1 VGARVKNKGYIE
13 HVDFFSDIISNF
25 DLHRWHYLIL
35 CCHSSIC
42 TPPPRTTTTVEM
54 GYLMITKGLVV
65 EKWQLGRGT
74 KEAMKLLLGRGN
86 IGLIYLGKYMKGG
99 TADLTGNVIEGMS

>member
-1 VGARVKNKGYIE
+1 
-13 HVDFFSDIISNF
+13 
-25 DLHRWHYLIL
+25 
-35 CCHSSIC
+35 
-42 TPPPRTTTTVEM
+42 
-54 GYLMITKGLVV
+54 MITKGLVV